1 MNVVAEPLFQINQKQ
16 FAVVDCLE
24 LAMKINGK
32 NTDESSPVRHEDCFG
47 SDSYASSASSASS
60 TPPLDQ
66 VTACSDDCSD
76 DVSSVSSCSLVEDP
90 DYNFTSSPRSIFKQF
105 WNTQGQSHK
114 LHRPVPTEISTQVLR
129 LLTEEDCPAQNV
141 YEETLREREEDT
153 AAGISP
159 KRRSIF
165 DNAYK
170 SASTPT
176 LRTNKCF
183 DFRKIQSTSAFG
195 QKQTKSCLR
204 PSRFTPSGTANQRGR
219 SERSSDNS
227 VHFSEKIEV
236 TLFQPSLELYAQEGW
251 SDFFAYR

>member
-1 MNVVAEPLFQINQKQ
+1 MNVAAKPFFQIPQKQ

-24 LAMKINGK
+24 LAMKIND
-32 NTDESSPVRHEDCFG
+32 TSDETFPVSREDCFG
-47 SDSYASSASSASS
+47 SVTTYSS

-66 VTACSDDCSD
+66 VTTCSEDSLD
-76 DVSSVSSCSLVEDP
+76 DVSSVSSCSLMEDR
-90 DYNFTSSPRSIFKQF
+90 DCNFTPSLSSPRSIFKQF
-105 WNTQGQSHK
+105 WNTQGHSHE
-114 LHRPVPTEISTQVLR
+114 LHRPVPKEISTQVLR
-129 LLTEEDCPAQNV
+129 LLTEEDSPTQNV
-141 YEETLREREEDT
+141 YEETLREREEDA
-153 AAGISP
+153 AAGIAP

-170 SASTPT
+170 SSSAPS

-183 DFRKIQSTSAFG
+183 DFRKIQSTSALG
-195 QKQTKSCLR
+195 QRPAKSCLR
-204 PSRFTPSGTANQRGR
+204 PTRYTISGTANQRRR

-236 TLFQPSLELYAQEGW
+236 TLFQPSLERYAEEGW